1 MERNAAELTVQRE
14 EQEIDLWELFLYIC
28 RRWRSLVILVL
39 VGAALGLAF
48 GLVKSANYGKNLDL
62 DELHLPQIEQYA
74 RYVQMY
80 EEQEAYEAESV
91 YLNLEPDAVYQG
103 SVRYYLRLQASDSLI
118 VGQRYNAILRDNSVI
133 EALVEAS
140 GLSCTPR
147 AVQELVSV
155 TFRELDRQEQLL
167 SYEDYPL
174 TVEILAKASGP
185 SAESS
190 QKMLN
195 VLEEA
200 IEQANSWAVTSY
212 GAQELDRL
220 TEASARMAYDAG
232 VISARNAST
241 EKLAEYS
248 EQISALEKNLTD
260 DDKVYYQITWE
271 PDEPVKSG
279 LAKWIVIFAALLGVV
294 GVAVYAVTFVMDGN
308 VKNPDDLLGYGLYPL
323 AALKGVPSRK
333 KRCALD
339 RLFEPRREY
348 QTDEYLVGALAAL
361 GADKPLVCGDLEDP
375 DVRALAERLGDLL
388 PGAVFAASMTANAHS
403 QAQAKAAGSV
413 VLTVHLWKTRRADL
427 EQELRI
433 CRELGVCVDGVV
445 VIG

>member
-48 GLVKSANYGKNLDL
+48 GLVKAANYGKNLNM
-62 DELHLPQIEQYA
+62 DELHLPQIEQYV

-80 EEQEAYEAESV
+80 EGQEAYEAESV

-174 TVEILAKASGP
+174 TVEILAEASGP

-190 QKMLN
+190 QGMLN

-200 IEQANSWAVTSY
+200 IEQANRWAVTSY
-212 GAQELDRL
+212 SAEELDRL
-220 TEASARMAYDAG
+220 AEASVRMPYDAG

-241 EKLAEYS
+241 EKLAEYAKQMS
-248 EQISALEKNLTD
+248 TLEQELTD
-260 DDKVYYQITWE
+260 DDKTYYQITWK
-271 PDEPVKSG
+271 PDESVKSG
-279 LAKWIVIFAALLGVV
+279 LAKWIVIFAALLGVM
-294 GVAVYAVTFVMDGN
+294 GVAVYAVTFMMDGSI
-308 VKNPDDLLGYGLYPL
+308 KNPDDLLGYGLYPL
-323 AALKGVPSRK
+323 AALKGVPSGK

-348 QTDEYLVGALAAL
+348 RTDEYLAGALAAL

-375 DVRALAERLGDLL
+375 NVRALAERLGDLL
-388 PGAVFAASMTANAHS
+388 PGAVFAASMNADAHA

-433 CRELGVCVDGVV
+433 CHKLGVRVDGVA

>member
-1 MERNAAELTVQRE
+1 MERNAAELTVQKE
-14 EQEIDLWELFLYIC
+14 EQEIDLRELFLYIC

-39 VGAALGLAF
+39 IGAALGLAF
-48 GLVKSANYGKNLDL
+48 GLVKAGNYGKNLDM
-62 DELHLPQIEQYA
+62 DELHLAQIEQYA

-103 SVRYYLRLQASDSLI
+103 SVRHYLRLQASDSLI

-140 GLSCTPR
+140 GLNCTPR

-155 TFRELDRQEQLL
+155 TFRELDRQEQIL

-241 EKLAEYS
+241 DKLAEYAK
-248 EQISALEKNLTD
+248 QISTLEQELTD
-260 DDKVYYQITWE
+260 DDKTYYQITWK

-279 LAKWIVIFAALLGVV
+279 LAKWIVIFAALL
-294 GVAVYAVTFVMDGN
+294 
-308 VKNPDDLLGYGLYPL
+308 
-323 AALKGVPSRK
+323 
-333 KRCALD
+333 
-339 RLFEPRREY
+339 
-348 QTDEYLVGALAAL
+348 
-361 GADKPLVCGDLEDP
+361 
-375 DVRALAERLGDLL
+375 
-388 PGAVFAASMTANAHS
+388 
-403 QAQAKAAGSV
+403 
-413 VLTVHLWKTRRADL
+413 VLWAWRYTP
-427 EQELRI
+427 
-433 CRELGVCVDGVV
+433 
-445 VIG
+445 

>member
-1 MERNAAELTVQRE
+1 MERNAAELTVQSE

-39 VGAALGLAF
+39 IGAALGLAF
-48 GLVKSANYGKNLDL
+48 GLVKAGNYGKNLDM
-62 DELHLPQIEQYA
+62 DALHLAQIEQYA

-80 EEQEAYEAESV
+80 EEQEEYEAESI
-91 YLNLEPDAVYQG
+91 YLKLAPDAVYQG
-103 SVRYYLRLQASDSLI
+103 SVRYYLRLQASDSPI
-118 VGQRYNAILRDNSVI
+118 VGQRYDAILRDNSVI

-140 GLSCTPR
+140 GLNCTPR

-155 TFRELDRQEQLL
+155 TFRELDRQEQIL

-241 EKLAEYS
+241 EKLAEYAK
-248 EQISALEKNLTD
+248 QISTLEQGLTD

-279 LAKWIVIFAALLGVV
+279 LAKWIVIFAVLLGVV
-294 GVAVYAVTFVMDGN
+294 GVAVYAVTFVMDGSI
-308 VKNPDDLLGYGLYPL
+308 KNPDDLLGYGLYPL
-323 AALKGVPSRK
+323 AVLKGAPSGK

-348 QTDEYLVGALAAL
+348 QTDEYLAGALAAL

-375 DVRALAERLGDLL
+375 DMQTLAGRFGDLL
-388 PGAVFAASMTANAHS
+388 PGAVFAASMTADAHA
-403 QAQAKAAGSV
+403 QAQAKASGSV
-413 VLTVHLWKTRRADL
+413 VLVVRLWKTRRADL

-433 CRELGVCVDGVV
+433 CRELGVHVDGVT

>member
-1 MERNAAELTVQRE
+1 MERNAAELTVQSE

-39 VGAALGLAF
+39 IGAALGLAF
-48 GLVKSANYGKNLDL
+48 GLVKAGNYGKNLDM
-62 DELHLPQIEQYA
+62 DELHLAQIEQYA

-140 GLSCTPR
+140 GLNCTPR

-174 TVEILAKASGP
+174 TVEILAEALGP

-190 QKMLN
+190 QRMLN

-200 IEQANSWAVTSY
+200 IEQANRWAVTSY
-212 GAQELDRL
+212 SAEELDRL
-220 TEASARMAYDAG
+220 AEASVRVPYDAG
-232 VISARNAST
+232 VISARDAST
-241 EKLAEYS
+241 EKLAEYAKQMS
-248 EQISALEKNLTD
+248 TLEQELTD
-260 DDKVYYQITWE
+260 DDKTYYQIIWK

-279 LAKWIVIFAALLGVV
+279 LAKWIVIFAVLLGVV
-294 GVAVYAVTFVMDGN
+294 GVAVYAVTFVMDGSI
-308 VKNPDDLLGYGLYPL
+308 KNPDDLLGYGLYPL
-323 AALKGVPSRK
+323 AVLKGAPSGK

-348 QTDEYLVGALAAL
+348 QTDEYLAGALAAL
-361 GADKPLVCGDLEDP
+361 GADKPLVCGDLDDP
-375 DVRALAERLGDLL
+375 DVQTLAGRFGDLL
-388 PGAVFAASMTANAHS
+388 PGAVFVASMTADAHA

-413 VLTVHLWKTRRADL
+413 VLTVHLWKTPRVDL

-433 CRELGVCVDGVV
+433 CRELGVRVDGVA

>member
-1 MERNAAELTVQRE
+1 MERNAAELTVQKE
-14 EQEIDLWELFLYIC
+14 EQEIDLWELLLYIC

-48 GLVKSANYGKNLDL
+48 GLVKAANYGKNLDM

-140 GLSCTPR
+140 GLNCTPR

-174 TVEILAKASGP
+174 TVEILAEASGP

-190 QKMLN
+190 QGMLN

-200 IEQANSWAVTSY
+200 IEQANRWAVTSY
-212 GAQELDRL
+212 SAEELDRL
-220 TEASARMAYDAG
+220 AEASIRMPYDAG

-241 EKLAEYS
+241 EKLAEYAK
-248 EQISALEKNLTD
+248 QISTLEQELTD
-260 DDKVYYQITWE
+260 DDKTYYQITWK

-279 LAKWIVIFAALLGVV
+279 LAKWIVIFAALLGIV
-294 GVAVYAVTFVMDGN
+294 GVAVYAVTFVMNGS
-308 VKNPDDLLGYGLYPL
+308 VKSPDDLLSYGLYPL
-323 AALKGVPSRK
+323 AVLKGTSSGK

-339 RLFEPRREY
+339 RLFEPRRKY
-348 QTDEYLVGALAAL
+348 QTDEYLAGALVAL
-361 GADKPLVCGDLEDP
+361 GADKLLVCGDFEEP
-375 DVRALAERLGDLL
+375 DVRALAGRLADLL
-388 PGAVFAASMTANAHS
+388 PGAVFVTSMTADAHA
-403 QAQAKAAGSV
+403 QAQAKAAGLV
-413 VLTVHLWKTRRADL
+413 VLTVRLWKTRRADL

-433 CRELGVCVDGVV
+433 CRELGVRVDGVV

>member
-1 MERNAAELTVQRE
+1 MERNAAELTVQSE

-39 VGAALGLAF
+39 IGAALGLAF
-48 GLVKSANYGKNLDL
+48 GLVKAGNYGKNLDM
-62 DELHLPQIEQYA
+62 DELHLAQIEQYA

-91 YLNLEPDAVYQG
+91 YLNLNPDAVYQG
-103 SVRYYLRLQASDSLI
+103 SVRYYLRVQASDSLI
-118 VGQRYNAILRDNSVI
+118 VAQRYDAILRDNSVI
-133 EALVEAS
+133 EALIEAS

-147 AVQELVSV
+147 AMRELVSV
-155 TFRELDRQEQLL
+155 TFRELDRQEQIL

-241 EKLAEYS
+241 EKLAEYAK
-248 EQISALEKNLTD
+248 QISTLEQGLTD

-279 LAKWIVIFAALLGVV
+279 LAKWIVIFAVLLGVV
-294 GVAVYAVTFVMDGN
+294 GVAVYAVTFVMDGSI
-308 VKNPDDLLGYGLYPL
+308 KNPDDLLGYGLYPL
-323 AALKGVPSRK
+323 AVLKGAPSGK

-348 QTDEYLVGALAAL
+348 QTDEYLAGALAAL

-375 DVRALAERLGDLL
+375 DMQTLAGRFGDLL
-388 PGAVFAASMTANAHS
+388 PGAVFAASMTADAHV
-403 QAQAKAAGSV
+403 QAQAKASGSV
-413 VLTVHLWKTRRADL
+413 VLVVRLWKTRRADL
-427 EQELRI
+427 EKELRI
-433 CRELGVCVDGVV
+433 CRELGVHVDGVT

>member
-1 MERNAAELTVQRE
+1 MERNAAELIVQSE
-14 EQEIDLWELFLYIC
+14 EKEIDLWELFLYVC

-48 GLVKSANYGKNLDL
+48 GLLKAGNYGKNLDM

-80 EEQEAYEAESV
+80 EEQEEYEAESI
-91 YLNLEPDAVYQG
+91 YLKLAPDAVYQG
-103 SVRYYLRLQASDSLI
+103 SVRYYLRLQASDSPI
-118 VGQRYNAILRDNSVI
+118 VGQRYDAILRDNSVI

-140 GLSCTPR
+140 GLSCTSR
-147 AVQELVSV
+147 AMQELVSV
-155 TFRELDRQEQLL
+155 TFRELDRQEQIL

-174 TVEILAKASGP
+174 TVEILAKALGP

-190 QKMLN
+190 QQMLN

-200 IEQANSWAVTSY
+200 IEEANRWAVTSY
-212 GAQELDRL
+212 SAEELDRL
-220 TEASARMAYDAG
+220 AEASVKMAYDAG
-232 VISARNAST
+232 VISARDAST

-260 DDKVYYQITWE
+260 DDKTYYQITWK

-279 LAKWIVIFAALLGVV
+279 LAKWIVVFAALLGVV
-294 GVAVYAVTFVMDGN
+294 GVAVYAVNFVMNGSI
-308 VKNPDDLLGYGLYPL
+308 KSSEDLLGYGLYPL
-323 AALKGVPSRK
+323 AVLKGTPSGK

-348 QTDEYLVGALAAL
+348 QTEEYLAGALTAL
-361 GADKPLVCGDLEDP
+361 GADKPLVCGNLEDP
-375 DVRALAERLGDLL
+375 DVQTLAGRLGDLL
-388 PGAVFAASMTANAHS
+388 PGAVFVASMTVDAHA
-403 QAQAKAAGSV
+403 QAQAKAVGSV
-413 VLTVHLWKTRRADL
+413 VLVVRLWKTRRADL

-433 CRELGVCVDGVV
+433 CRELGVHVNGVA
-445 VIG
+445 VIE